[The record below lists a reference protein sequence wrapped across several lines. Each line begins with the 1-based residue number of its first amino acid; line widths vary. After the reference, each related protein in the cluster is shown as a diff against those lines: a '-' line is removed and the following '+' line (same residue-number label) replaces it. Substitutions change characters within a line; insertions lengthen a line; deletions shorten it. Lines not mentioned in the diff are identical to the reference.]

1 MGTGTFARFSC
12 TSERTHEGAIH
23 GIVCCGKVVHATG
36 VKKDCFAI
44 ENKGDGTAIAWS
56 KPADLEEEEVGV
68 EEEEEDVN
76 PLVMATTAS
85 KKKKEKK
92 NKGKKIP

>member
-36 VKKDCFAI
+36 VEKDCFAI

-56 KPADLEEEEVGV
+56 VI
-68 EEEEEDVN
+68 
-76 PLVMATTAS
+76 AT
-85 KKKKEKK
+85 
-92 NKGKKIP
+92 KKIPWTSNLKLEYEIYFLIPYLS